1 MDGLDRL
8 RFAPVSLACPLGGV
22 WRVVVT
28 RSDAKSLK
36 ASQFTHTLVEQII
49 DSRPYGT
56 IWVIGNSLW
65 FVEIPMLETHM

>member
-1 MDGLDRL
+1 M
-8 RFAPVSLACPLGGV
+8 
-22 WRVVVT
+22 VVT